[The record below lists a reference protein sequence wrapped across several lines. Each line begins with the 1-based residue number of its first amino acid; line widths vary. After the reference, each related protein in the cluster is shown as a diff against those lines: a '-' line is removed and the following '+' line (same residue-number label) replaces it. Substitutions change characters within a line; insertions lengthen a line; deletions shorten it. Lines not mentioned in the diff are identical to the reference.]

1 MDPYLAASSA
11 RRRNLCEQAAERL
24 GLQAASIEKDYWVCR
39 VLQALFGLDEIGPQ
53 ITFKGGTSLSKV
65 WKLIQRF
72 SEDIDLVIDR
82 RQHGFAGTSAP
93 EQAGISGKER
103 ERRLATL
110 GGWCRKHVE
119 ERVRPALAESLRTQ
133 LGERGWSLESDPG
146 DEEGQTLLFH
156 YPSSFASGGY
166 VSAVV
171 RIELGARSDVT
182 PSSIEAIE
190 PYLHE
195 ALPELR
201 STEVIRVR
209 ALAPERTF
217 WEKAML
223 LHEETYRVGG
233 KGLKARLARHYYDLW
248 RLIEAGVARRASA
261 DLGLFGAVV
270 AHRKT
275 FFRRPEAQKSIE
287 PGSLR
292 LLPRDDHRAAWKRD
306 YEAMREAM
314 IFGEAPS
321 FEEILARVGEFEREF
336 NATRTG
342 DE

>member
-1 MDPYLAASSA
+1 MDPFLAASAS
-11 RRRNLCEQAAERL
+11 RRRDLCEQAAERL

-39 VLQALFGLDEIGPQ
+39 VLQNLFDLAEIGPQ

-82 RQHGFAGTSAP
+82 RQHGFSGARAP

-103 ERRLATL
+103 DRRLETL
-110 GGWCRKHVE
+110 GSWCRTHVE
-119 ERVRPALAESLRTQ
+119 DRVRPALASSLRTQ
-133 LGERGWSLESDPG
+133 LGERGWRLESDAG

-156 YPSSFASGGY
+156 YPSSFESGGY
-166 VSAVV
+166 VSTVV
-171 RIELGARSDVT
+171 KIELGARSDVA
-182 PSSIEAIE
+182 PASIQTIE

-195 ALPELR
+195 AIPELR
-201 STEVIRVR
+201 SKEVIRVLT
-209 ALAPERTF
+209 LAPERTF

-223 LHEETYRVGG
+223 LHEETYRAGD
-233 KGLKARLARHYYDLW
+233 KGPKARLARHYYDLW

-261 DLGLFGAVV
+261 DLALFGAVA

-287 PGSLR
+287 AGSLR
-292 LLPRDDHRAAWKRD
+292 LVPRSDQRAAWKRD
-306 YEAMREAM
+306 YDAMRESM
-314 IFGEAPS
+314 IFGETPT
-321 FEEILARVGEFEREF
+321 FEVILAAVGGFEREF
-336 NATRTG
+336 NAKY
-342 DE
+342 